1 MTWSVVQAV
10 GSCLLVVFLS
20 YGLGKFKI
28 LKDKDYEQM
37 DRFASKI
44 IMPIMQFQCCAQR
57 KFSQYDLRPLIN
69 QVLMN
74 ITSQILL
81 TLVFLL
87 PVKDKLHLYL
97 NLSISAIFVNY
108 LPIGL
113 LIIESFYGDGYDTII
128 GLCPLSNF
136 LVLVPFFLIW
146 SQIWYMKKEREN
158 LGDEAAKNITIKDI
172 GMAFLTVVRNPLI
185 IATMCGILYATTEL
199 DYPIILEYFGKY
211 AADCVLLYALF
222 GVGNV
227 LRKNGFIACPIPE
240 LAGALVI
247 RFIVCPCIS
256 WLFVWI
262 TGVTGL
268 MARFAILFAAM
279 PASNGAYVIAQ
290 AAKVGVETTSSN
302 IFFSLI
308 LIVPF
313 IYFYMFLFDHFHLYE
328 GE

>member
-1 MTWSVVQAV
+1 M
-10 GSCLLVVFLS
+10 
-20 YGLGKFKI
+20 
-28 LKDKDYEQM
+28 
-37 DRFASKI
+37 
-44 IMPIMQFQCCAQR
+44 R
-57 KFSQYDLRPLIN
+57 KFSQYDLRPLLN
-69 QVLMN
+69 QVMMN
-74 ITSQILL
+74 AASQIVLA
-81 TLVFLL
+81 LVFLL
-87 PVKDKLHLYL
+87 PVKDKLGLYL

-113 LIIESFYGDGYDTII
+113 LIMECFYGDGYDTII

-136 LVLVPFFLIW
+136 VVLVPFFLIW
-146 SQIWYMKKEREN
+146 SHIWHVKKEREL
-158 LGDEAAKNITIKDI
+158 LGDEASSKITVKDI
-172 GMAFLTVVRNPLI
+172 GMALVMAIRNPLI
-185 IATMCGILYATTEL
+185 LATLCGVLYAATEL

-227 LRKNGFIACPIPE
+227 LRKNGFIACPIPD
-240 LAGALVI
+240 LAMSLVI

-256 WLFVWI
+256 WFFVWV

-279 PASNGAYVIAQ
+279 PASNGAYVVAQ
-290 AAKVGVETTSSN
+290 SAGIGIEITSSC

-308 LIVPF
+308 FVVPVVH
-313 IYFYMFLFDHFHLYE
+313 FYMFLFDHFHLYE